1 MRASAARHAECCA
14 FLSFH
19 ETPEFCGPLY
29 GNVTMQNSSHV
40 GVRRQIKPGDHAACR
55 NSCEAAVIGGE
66 LNSNTTLRGMRNTDT
81 WPMVKAP
88 LSAHNHDDAVLS
100 RFARMAP
107 KTVCMWSAEED
118 MVFPAG
124 QPGYVPGFMTGN
136 TDPCLSWAGS
146 CCSLPR
152 CFISAPRHLSA
163 EQKYRLGRDVSFR
176 FGCAAC
182 S

>member
-107 KTVCMWSAEED
+107 KTVCMWSAEQD

-136 TDPCLSWAGS
+136 TDPCLSWAREVLLPASMLYQCSETFERGAEISPWARGKLPFRVS
-146 CCSLPR
+146 CM
-152 CFISAPRHLSA
+152 
-163 EQKYRLGRDVSFR
+163 
-176 FGCAAC
+176 
-182 S
+182 